1 MRELYEY
8 GIFQFLL
15 TDAIIYL
22 IEDNTQSVSDIE
34 IRVLTGG
41 G

>member
-1 MRELYEY
+1 MHELYEY

-22 IEDNTQSVSDIE
+22 IEDNTQFLKES
-34 IRVLTGG
+34 GC
-41 G
+41 